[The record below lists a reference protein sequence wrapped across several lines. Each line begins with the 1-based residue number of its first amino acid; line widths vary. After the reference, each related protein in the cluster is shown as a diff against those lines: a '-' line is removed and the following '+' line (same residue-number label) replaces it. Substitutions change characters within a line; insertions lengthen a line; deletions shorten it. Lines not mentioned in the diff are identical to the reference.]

1 MRKPHLPIV
10 AVAIGAILAMAPL
23 HALAQQVTFIP
34 VGGVSVPTL
43 NTYGLIL
50 MLLVVAGAAYW
61 LTRKRGTAS
70 RLLTLVMVA
79 AGGAFLA
86 SNHDLIGSAWA
97 TYTPTYVTATQ
108 SPVNLTG
115 AENYKVYEISNG
127 TSTAIIITALVNG
140 GSCGTNG
147 TSFFLVNPY
156 LNAGPVPGCTPSL
169 QVAPGNSC
177 AVQTYCDADV

>member
-10 AVAIGAILAMAPL
+10 AVAVGAILAMAPL

-34 VGGVSVPTL
+34 AGGVSVPTL

-61 LTRKRGTAS
+61 LTRKGGTAS
-70 RLLTLVMVA
+70 RLLTLAATV

-86 SNHDLIGSAWA
+86 TNPDLIGNAWA
-97 TYTPTYVTATQ
+97 TAPTPISATQ
-108 SPVNLTG
+108 SPVNLNVGYSGETF
-115 AENYKVYEISNG
+115 EINNG
-127 TSTAIIITALVNG
+127 GSGPIIITALVNG

-147 TSFFLVNPY
+147 AFPYAVFPY
-156 LNAGPVPGCTPSL
+156 LSAGPEVPGCAPSL
-169 QVAPGNSC
+169 QVAPGKSC
-177 AVQTYCDADV
+177 AVYAICSEEV